1 MRLGMNLVGFCGG
14 FLMLLGCID
23 DQSILAADTSSRA
36 QSDVATV
43 ADSGVEDAASPSDMM
58 GAEPSDTMGAETSDT
73 MRTVPNDTGSVPPEA
88 DISVADTAL
97 PEDTPEPPVDD
108 VSAGVDAG
116 TEDTGSAPADAGED
130 TDDVAVPG
138 QPSMAVGPA
147 LEDCA
152 VVGLLAP
159 SIPSEAGHYA
169 AKVLTPSSYPFAI
182 DGIRYSLLT
191 NSEVIT
197 CSGAPAHQVLL
208 FVLDAG
214 ASLPPTPSASGLG
227 YRQYDVP
234 ADPSAAGG
242 RNVEITVPIPLIL
255 TEGQSAVVAIQFAVD
270 GDAHICVA
278 DCQSAVPTVGTDWWS
293 NAAMPPF
300 TWQDLVADFSLT
312 TNMPVQITG
321 TDSF

>member
-1 MRLGMNLVGFCGG
+1 MNFVSFCCG
-14 FLMLLGCID
+14 FLMLLGCAD
-23 DQSILAADTSSRA
+23 EQSTTNADTSARTQA
-36 QSDVATV
+36 DVASV
-43 ADSGVEDAASPSDMM
+43 ADSGVEDVASPSDTM
-58 GAEPSDTMGAETSDT
+58 GAEPSDT
-73 MRTVPNDTGSVPPEA
+73 GSAPPEA

-97 PEDTPEPPVDD
+97 PEDTEPPLDD
-108 VSAGVDAG
+108 ISAGTDAG
-116 TEDTGSAPADAGED
+116 TEDTGAEPADTDEN
-130 TDDVAVPG
+130 TDDIDGPG
-138 QPSMAVGPA
+138 EPSMAVGPA

-169 AKVLTPSSYPFAI
+169 AKVLTPSNYPFAI

-191 NSEVIT
+191 NNEVIT

-214 ASLPPTPSASGLG
+214 VSLPPTPSASGLG

-321 TDSF
+321 SSSF

>member
-1 MRLGMNLVGFCGG
+1 
-14 FLMLLGCID
+14 

-43 ADSGVEDAASPSDMM
+43 ADSGVEDTASPSDTMV
-58 GAEPSDTMGAETSDT
+58 AAPNDTMGAE
-73 MRTVPNDTGSVPPEA
+73 PNDTGSVPPEA
-88 DISVADTAL
+88 DIFAADTAL

-116 TEDTGSAPADAGED
+116 TEDTGAAPADAGED
-130 TDDVAVPG
+130 TDDVAGPG
-138 QPSMAVGPA
+138 QPSMAVGPS

-191 NSEVIT
+191 NNEVIT

-214 ASLPPTPSASGLG
+214 VSLPPTPSASGLG

-293 NAAMPPF
+293 NAATPPF